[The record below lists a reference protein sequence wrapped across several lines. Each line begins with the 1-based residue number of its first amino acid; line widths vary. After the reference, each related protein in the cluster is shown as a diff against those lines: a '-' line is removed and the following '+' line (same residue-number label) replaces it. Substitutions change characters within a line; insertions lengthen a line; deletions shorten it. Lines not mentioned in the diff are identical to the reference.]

1 MKRPAA
7 RRSRLAMIVTTGL
20 TAAGLAVLGPGLAP
34 AEEAFAC
41 GPKDVRGIAPADAET
56 AVALVCGAIRRESG
70 GQGRYEVSLGTL
82 GRIVILG
89 VEHVD
94 TRRTETAR
102 LDGIEEVD
110 VAATRLARALVRGEA
125 FASTQRVD
133 NLLEDETRAPKVK
146 RGSVKFAAS
155 ITDVETPG
163 FGARATGFSLGL
175 QYATPRF
182 ALPVDLRFAFD
193 GDDYPAQ
200 QVSLFSMSLGG
211 RFFPGR
217 RNVSP
222 FVGAGLGMLWLD
234 ASEGLY
240 PGSDAGGPYFAAES
254 LAVAPYVEVGVEALR
269 LHRGRVALFLRA
281 DLPLSSME
289 SPEIVYY
296 DWDARTNSAGPERVR
311 PGESRYVAPV
321 SIGVSIAF

>member
-1 MKRPAA
+1 MKRPAE
-7 RRSRLAMIVTTGL
+7 RRSKLAAIVTTGL
-20 TAAGLAVLGPGLAP
+20 TAAALAALGPGPAR
-34 AEEAFAC
+34 AEEVFAC
-41 GPKDVRGIAPADAET
+41 GPRDVHGIAPGDAET
-56 AVALVCGAIRRESG
+56 AVALVCGAIRKESG

-89 VEHVD
+89 VERLD
-94 TRRTETAR
+94 TRRTETVR

-110 VAATRLARALVRGEA
+110 VAAARLARALIRGEA
-125 FASTQRVD
+125 FTSTQRVD

-182 ALPVDLRFAFD
+182 ALPVDLRFGFD
-193 GDDYPAQ
+193 DQEYPAR
-200 QVSLFSMSLGG
+200 QVGLFSVSLGG

-234 ASEGLY
+234 ANEGQY
-240 PGSDAGGPYFAAES
+240 PGIEGTGTYFAAES

-269 LHRGRVALFLRA
+269 LHRGRIALFVRA

-296 DWDARTNSAGPERVR
+296 DWDPRTNAPGPEKVR
-311 PGESRYVAPV
+311 PGDSRYVAPV
-321 SIGVSIAF
+321 SIGVSVAF